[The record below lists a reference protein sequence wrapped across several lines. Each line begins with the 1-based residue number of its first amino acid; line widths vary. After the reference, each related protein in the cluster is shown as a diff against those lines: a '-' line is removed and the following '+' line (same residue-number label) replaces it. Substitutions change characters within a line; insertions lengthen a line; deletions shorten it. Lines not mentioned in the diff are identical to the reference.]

1 MARVKFWGRCDRVCF
16 RYSFYLNVREDTFSV
31 AQGAF
36 GVGVDHGLFF
46 SGLAFAL
53 DEGDLI
59 EIVSVDHNVYFFK
72 LYSCQIIRM
81 GCIIWYK

>member
-1 MARVKFWGRCDRVCF
+1 VCF
-16 RYSFYLNVREDTFSV
+16 RYSFYLNVIEVTFSV

-46 SGLAFAL
+46 SGFAFAL

-72 LYSCQIIRM
+72 LYSCQIVRM
-81 GCIIWYK
+81 GGLFGINRK